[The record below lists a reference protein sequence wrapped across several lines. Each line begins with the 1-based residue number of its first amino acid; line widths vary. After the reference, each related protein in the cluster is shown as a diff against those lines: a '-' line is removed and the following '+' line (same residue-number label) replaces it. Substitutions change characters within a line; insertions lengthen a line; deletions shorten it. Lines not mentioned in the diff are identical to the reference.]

1 MKKML
6 FAACAAMTLLTSCNE
21 GTPKASLKTDI
32 DTLSYELGIAS
43 SPGEQLAMY
52 LTQMGSDSA
61 YSEAFMKGFKEGM
74 KSGDDKQKMA
84 YFLGVQAGLQTKT
97 QMFAGVQHQVFGEDS
112 TKELSTRNYL
122 AGFSDAME
130 GKCLLKK
137 DGKPLS
143 REDAGM
149 ELQTRMQEM
158 AAKVLEEKYG
168 ENKKASE
175 DFIAQKAKEA
185 GISKLPEGVLYKVI
199 KEGNGAM
206 PKDTSMVKVNKEG
219 TGALPKVSDVVK
231 VTYKGTLTTGQVFDE
246 SKETVSMPI
255 GRVIK
260 GWQAALVHMPVG
272 SKWEIYIP
280 WDLAYGAQGSGPM
293 IPPFSALVFEV
304 SLEEIVA
311 QN

>member
-199 KEGNGAM
+199 KEG
-206 PKDTSMVKVNKEG
+206 

>member
-6 FAACAAMTLLTSCNE
+6 FAACAAMALLTSCNE

-199 KEGNGAM
+199 KEG
-206 PKDTSMVKVNKEG
+206 

-246 SKETVSMPI
+246 SKEAVSMPI